1 MHLVPGERRR
11 DGRAGPRPHRVDD
24 GRRLAGAV
32 LVRVDEHAAPLSL
45 RPLGGDE
52 ARVRPL
58 ERAGDHRGEGA
69 RRIEALPAGDRNEH
83 VDPARAARL
92 RKALEP
98 REVEELLDEQRHLD
112 HLREADVVG
121 RVEVEHDPVGPV
133 GLVDARR
140 PGVHVDAAHVDHPE
154 EREVVVDERVV
165 DDPLLAVAGRG
176 RERRAP
182 DPVRH
187 VRRRVLLEEELA
199 LPAVGVALHR
209 ERPVVQVWHEDG
221 SDVAVVRE
229 QVALRD
235 ALVRPE
241 GLVEVRQLEDA
252 RSAADLGRHRHV
264 LGDHLVS
271 QLILAQAEV
280 NGRPQP
286 AVPRPLGELDLGD
299 ERRLDPGHVAAAH
312 LRHLRLLGERR
323 SSSRRSGFRSIFEP
337 IELAIGEPGA
347 DVARVAEPVGC
358 VDAEHERADPARAA
372 ALAARV
378 AGDDELLAALQLQ
391 LAPVRRAAAGP
402 VLRVGQLRDDALEP
416 VLARGP
422 LERGTVVE
430 RRRDED
436 AGRPKCRRAARA
448 PCAARC
454 TSGR

>member
-1 MHLVPGERRR
+1 M
-11 DGRAGPRPHRVDD
+11 
-24 GRRLAGAV
+24 
-32 LVRVDEHAAPLSL
+32 
-45 RPLGGDE
+45 
-52 ARVRPL
+52 RPL

-69 RRIEALPAGDRNEH
+69 RRVEALPPGDRDEH

-92 RKALEP
+92 REALEP
-98 REVEELLDEQRHLD
+98 GEVEQLLDEQRDLD

-121 RVEVEHDPVGPV
+121 RVEVEHDPVGAV
-133 GLVDARR
+133 GLVDARG
-140 PGVHVDAAHVDHPE
+140 PGVHVDAAHVDHPQ

-176 RERRAP
+176 RERRAL

-209 ERPVVQVWHEDG
+209 ERPVAQVWHEDG
-221 SDVAVVRE
+221 RDVAVERE

-235 ALVRPE
+235 PLVRPE

-252 RSAADLGRHRHV
+252 RTAADLGRHRHV
-264 LGDHLVS
+264 LCDHLVS

-286 AVPRPLGELDLGD
+286 AVARPLGELDLRH
-299 ERRLDPGHVAAAH
+299 ERRLDPGHVAAAD

-323 SSSRRSGFRSIFEP
+323 RRPLQRLQQRLEP
-337 IELAIGEPGA
+337 VELAVGEPGA
-347 DVARVAEPVGC
+347 DVARVAEPVGG
-358 VDAEHERADPARAA
+358 VHAEHERPDPARAA
-372 ALAARV
+372 ALAARE

-391 LAPVRRAAAGP
+391 LAPVRRAAPGP
-402 VLRVGQLRDDALEP
+402 VLRVGQLGDDALEP
-416 VLARGP
+416 VLARGA
-422 LERGTVVE
+422 LERGAVVE

-436 AGRPKCRRAARA
+436 AFDRGVEELLERLAPLARRCGR
-448 PCAARC
+448 
-454 TSGR
+454 